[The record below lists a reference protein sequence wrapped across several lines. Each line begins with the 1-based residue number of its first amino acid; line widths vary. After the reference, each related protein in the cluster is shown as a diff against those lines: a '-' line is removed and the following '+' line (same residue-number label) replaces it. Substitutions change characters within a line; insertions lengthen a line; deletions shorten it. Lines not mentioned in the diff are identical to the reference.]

1 MSEDPFYCGDL
12 NQAEETS
19 ATSVFIEE
27 DEKIWRIKTEKEF
40 EETLGPAHLDYE
52 RDVRA
57 RWNSEGRMNWLMGK
71 PLHEVLKT
79 PDDRLLWQTKGQH
92 EGRRSFRETTR
103 LSCMR
108 EEEYRN
114 IPTAD
119 DGRNGWTIWPYYD
132 VVYDYPV

>member
-40 EETLGPAHLDYE
+40 EETLSPDHLEYE

-57 RWNSEGRMNWLMGK
+57 R
-71 PLHEVLKT
+71 
-79 PDDRLLWQTKGQH
+79 
-92 EGRRSFRETTR
+92 
-103 LSCMR
+103 
-108 EEEYRN
+108 
-114 IPTAD
+114 
-119 DGRNGWTIWPYYD
+119 
-132 VVYDYPV
+132 